1 MVNTQQSELK
11 TSADLGKSQNR
22 MLAQS
27 QKKAQMT
34 GTILAHFLVTLE
46 FDPQKV

>member
-1 MVNTQQSELK
+1 MVNTQQSELE

-34 GTILAHFLVTLE
+34 STNDSSIIAKFR
-46 FDPQKV
+46 KNNS

>member
-11 TSADLGKSQNR
+11 TSADLGKLQNR

-34 GTILAHFLVTLE
+34 GTNGNLGWESSIF
-46 FDPQKV
+46 